1 LSRFGSEIAETGET
15 ELGQRRLASR
25 IAASVVVAI
34 FAYLGLLFG
43 GNIVIGPSA
52 TPNSLSSSSRD
63 SQQTQVTARDAI
75 RGLLISDRK
84 LASKQ
89 SLQDAGPAA
98 RAIVPAPQFADWRAV
113 IPAPEFKAPLRPA
126 VAWAHQPRAPPQAA

>member
-1 LSRFGSEIAETGET
+1 MSRFGSEIAETGET
-15 ELGQRRLASR
+15 ELGQRRLANH

-43 GNIVIGPSA
+43 GNVVIGPSSA
-52 TPNSLSSSSRD
+52 PNSLSSSSRD

-84 LASKQ
+84 VSPKQ
-89 SLQDAGPAA
+89 QLHDAGPAA
-98 RAIVPAPQFADWRAV
+98 LNAAPALQFADWRQAA
-113 IPAPEFKAPLRPA
+113 PAPEFEAPLRL
-126 VAWAHQPRAPPQAA
+126 VAGRAHQPRAPPLAA

>member
-1 LSRFGSEIAETGET
+1 MSRFGSEIAETGET
-15 ELGQRRLASR
+15 ELGQRRLANR

-43 GNIVIGPSA
+43 GNIVIGPSSA
-52 TPNSLSSSSRD
+52 PNSLSSSSRD

-84 LASKQ
+84 VAPKQ
-89 SLQDAGPAA
+89 QLHDAGPATLNA
-98 RAIVPAPQFADWRAV
+98 APALQFADRRQAA
-113 IPAPEFKAPLRPA
+113 PAPEFEAPLRP
-126 VAWAHQPRAPPQAA
+126 VAGRAHQPRAPPQVA

>member
-1 LSRFGSEIAETGET
+1 MVLE
-15 ELGQRRLASR
+15 QRRLASR

-52 TPNSLSSSSRD
+52 APNSLSSSSRD

-84 LASKQ
+84 AAPKQ
-89 SLQDAGPAA
+89 SLQDTGPAA
-98 RAIVPAPQFADWRAV
+98 LTIVPALQFADWRA
-113 IPAPEFKAPLRPA
+113 ATGAAEFDAPLPIGAAR
-126 VAWAHQPRAPPQAA
+126 AHQPRAPPQAA

>member
-1 LSRFGSEIAETGET
+1 MSLFGSEIAETGET
-15 ELGQRRLASR
+15 ELEQRRLASR

-43 GNIVIGPSA
+43 GNIIIGPSA

-84 LASKQ
+84 LAPKQ
-89 SLQDAGPAA
+89 SAYDAGPADLATAPTLQFSDWRIVAPPPEFEAPLSPAAA
-98 RAIVPAPQFADWRAV
+98 RA
-113 IPAPEFKAPLRPA
+113 
-126 VAWAHQPRAPPQAA
+126 HQARAPPQAA

>member
-1 LSRFGSEIAETGET
+1 MVLE
-15 ELGQRRLASR
+15 QRRLASR

-52 TPNSLSSSSRD
+52 APNSLSSSSRD

-84 LASKQ
+84 AAPKQ
-89 SLQDAGPAA
+89 SLQDTGPAA
-98 RAIVPAPQFADWRAV
+98 LTIVPALQFADWRA
-113 IPAPEFKAPLRPA
+113 ATGAAEFDVPLPIAAAR
-126 VAWAHQPRAPPQAA
+126 AHQPRAPPQAA

>member
-1 LSRFGSEIAETGET
+1 MSRFGSEITETGET
-15 ELGQRRLASR
+15 ELGQRRRVSR

-43 GNIVIGPSA
+43 GSIAIGPSS

-84 LASKQ
+84 AAPKQ
-89 SLQDAGPAA
+89 QLQDAGSAVLNAAPALK
-98 RAIVPAPQFADWRAV
+98 FADWRQA
-113 IPAPEFKAPLRPA
+113 APVFAFEASLPPIIA
-126 VAWAHQPRAPPQAA
+126 QAHQPRAPPQAA

>member
-1 LSRFGSEIAETGET
+1 MSRFGSEIAETGET
-15 ELGQRRLASR
+15 ELGQRRLASS

-43 GNIVIGPSA
+43 GNIVIGPSSA
-52 TPNSLSSSSRD
+52 PNSLSSSSRD

-84 LASKQ
+84 VAPKQ
-89 SLQDAGPAA
+89 QVHDAGPASLNA
-98 RAIVPAPQFADWRAV
+98 TPTLQFADWRQAA
-113 IPAPEFKAPLRPA
+113 PAPEFEAPLRP
-126 VAWAHQPRAPPQAA
+126 VACRAHQPRAPPQVA

>member
-25 IAASVVVAI
+25 IAASVVVA
-34 FAYLGLLFG
+34 FLAYLGLLFG
-43 GNIVIGPSA
+43 GNIVISPSSA
-52 TPNSLSSSSRD
+52 PNSLSSSSRD

-84 LASKQ
+84 MAPKQ
-89 SLQDAGPAA
+89 QVHDAGPASLNA
-98 RAIVPAPQFADWRAV
+98 APALHIADWRQAA
-113 IPAPEFKAPLRPA
+113 PAPEFEAPLRPA
-126 VAWAHQPRAPPQAA
+126 TARAHQPRAPPQAA